1 MRKTALSL
9 GLEQAF
15 GQTQQLTY
23 SEEGF
28 KDLFR
33 KIYDK
38 WKEWFPTTYWTLEG
52 ARQGVIKKTDQLR
65 AYGRIGNEYADLIA
79 GGLMNNES
87 ELNSLSAS
95 FKSKRPITSVARY
108 LGPSQQFIS
117 KINNRGRLQRGRF
130 NLELAEKAIE
140 GTDKEMREF
149 LDQAERFGNVR
160 LLERY
165 EGAVELA
172 TLSISQA
179 RDGMSIPAG
188 LNAAAFVKT
197 VENLPLEDFNT
208 SDYLR
213 NSNPKVQM
221 EITYRDLERKVL
233 DSYYTPLFEVL
244 RFFIDSRAYSRV
256 VSMLW
261 SLEMP
266 DFEDEDRPGQRQ
278 RNEDFL
284 RIVLKLFGVDF
295 EGSLKTVTE
304 QINNSYIA
312 MLAVRCQCSDYLT
325 LHRLFLQAQIAYTE
339 ELLRRLRDADPQS
352 ISQEAFDN
360 SQLGQPLNVP
370 ATYQFAVATAPVVA
384 SPAFAGTVPV
394 ADEYPVIA
402 TRPELTTTTATE
414 FHERLKAQ
422 LAAANANVSNEAV
435 EALMAIAG
443 RTLLA
448 YGQLS
453 TESANEAE
461 PDSLL
466 DVQSEVEE
474 EVVEVVEEL
483 SPDSNA
489 DVVYEVFE
497 ASLKDAV
504 NTGFGVFGNAV
515 GSVESQSSYPDI
527 QVGDYAETLEDGG
540 ATEDALCQPVTSSR
554 RVEGKWLV
562 ELEGYEP
569 TYELED
575 QYYMETTTGVTGK
588 PIHRYKR

>member
-52 ARQGVIKKTDQLR
+52 ARQGLIKKTDQLR
-65 AYGRIGNEYADLIA
+65 AYGRIGNEYADLIV

-149 LDQAERFGNVR
+149 LDQAERFGNIR

-165 EGAVELA
+165 EEAVELA

-197 VENLPLEDFNT
+197 VEGLPIEDFN
-208 SDYLR
+208 SDQYLR

-244 RFFIDSRAYSRV
+244 RYFIDSRAYSRV

-266 DFEDEDRPGQRQ
+266 DFEDEDRPGERQ
-278 RNEDFL
+278 RNEDLL

-295 EGSLKTVTE
+295 EGALKTVTE

-402 TRPELTTTTATE
+402 ARPELTTTTATE
-414 FHERLKAQ
+414 FHERLKAL
-422 LAAANANVSNEAV
+422 LAAANANISNEAV
-435 EALMAIAG
+435 EALVAIAE

-448 YGQLS
+448 CGQLS

-466 DVQSEVEE
+466 DVQTDVEE
-474 EVVEVVEEL
+474 EVVEVVEDL
-483 SPDSNA
+483 SPDSNT

-504 NTGFGVFGNAV
+504 STGF
-515 GSVESQSSYPDI
+515 
-527 QVGDYAETLEDGG
+527 
-540 ATEDALCQPVTSSR
+540 
-554 RVEGKWLV
+554 
-562 ELEGYEP
+562 
-569 TYELED
+569 
-575 QYYMETTTGVTGK
+575 
-588 PIHRYKR
+588 